1 MITSNFPDFN
11 QIISN
16 SLTFPGFPEAFSNSL
31 TFPGIPGFPGC
42 GTPCIWNRT
51 ELGLVSK
58 QSEECGYNPNLDVI
72 WNQTELG
79 LVSKQSEK
87 CDYNPNLD
95 VLIVLCG
102 DCKYIINES
111 KILPLNAPRFNYLI
125 QLLQNTTVKI
135 IKRRYRIELVYV
147 HVNRRINLPALELN
161 APKLYLMK

>member
-1 MITSNFPDFN
+1 MYMNH
-11 QIISN
+11 
-16 SLTFPGFPEAFSNSL
+16 
-31 TFPGIPGFPGC
+31 
-42 GTPCIWNRT
+42 
-51 ELGLVSK
+51 
-58 QSEECGYNPNLDVI
+58 YNVI

-147 HVNRRINLPALELN
+147 HVNRPHKPTCPWVKCPQIILNEIKIIYWVTRDYQAPFTKPWWTQNWMKTFWYHLAVEDSPDWSMINWPQDITF
-161 APKLYLMK
+161 KVITIW

>member
-42 GTPCIWNRT
+42 GTPCIWNR
-51 ELGLVSK
+51 
-58 QSEECGYNPNLDVI
+58 
-72 WNQTELG
+72 TELG

>member
-1 MITSNFPDFN
+1 MFRIENLDV
-11 QIISN
+11 
-16 SLTFPGFPEAFSNSL
+16 
-31 TFPGIPGFPGC
+31 
-42 GTPCIWNRT
+42 IWNQT

-58 QSEECGYNPNLDVI
+58 QSEECDYNPNLDVI
-72 WNQTELG
+72 WNQTELGLLSKQSEKCDYNPNLDVIWNHTELG

-135 IKRRYRIELVYV
+135 IKRRCRIELVYV
-147 HVNRRINLPALELN
+147 HVNRPHK
-161 APKLYLMK
+161 PTCP